1 MRDRIPG
8 APGQYAA
15 VIASAELKKMQSSEP
30 FSITLTRDDQPLV
43 EGTPYSKAAVLP
55 DAVAAQLCP
64 QIDDPTPAD
73 ALKTVAQHINSRS
86 NPHGVTCGQ
95 IGAFSADTIG
105 LSNADLDE
113 YNTIEKS
120 GTYWCT
126 TGLKN
131 APFDGNFYFE
141 VHENLQR
148 ATNPFN
154 GKVLSRAFVNKAW
167 TEWSGTTPQLASAFN
182 EHTGDNNNPHKVTA
196 AQVGALP
203 VNGGTMKGA
212 VNMGS
217 KKITN
222 LATPTADND
231 AAHKKYVDGKVGEA
245 VIIAQGKSGDW
256 YYRKWS
262 DGIMECWRIIS
273 GTLTADYAWGSV
285 YCSSVYDGRYK
296 TVSSWY
302 PDKFISEPTVIL
314 TPGPVS
320 VGTYWIANNGTN
332 GVDKLAQS
340 PLFQIVRG
348 TPKADC
354 SFNVHVYAYGKY
366 Q

>member
-15 VIASAELKKMQSSEP
+15 VIDQAQLQKLQNAEQ
-30 FSITLTRDDQPLV
+30 FIITLRRDDQPLV

-64 QIDDPTPAD
+64 QVDDPTPAD
-73 ALKTVAQHINSRS
+73 AFETVAQHIHSGS
-86 NPHGVTCGQ
+86 NPH
-95 IGAFSADTIG
+95 A
-105 LSNADLDE
+105 
-113 YNTIEKS
+113 
-120 GTYWCT
+120 
-126 TGLKN
+126 
-131 APFDGNFYFE
+131 
-141 VHENLQR
+141 
-148 ATNPFN
+148 
-154 GKVLSRAFVNKAW
+154 
-167 TEWSGTTPQLASAFN
+167 
-182 EHTGDNNNPHKVTA
+182 VTA

-203 VNGGTMKGA
+203 VDGGTMKGA
-212 VNMGS
+212 INMDS

-222 LATPTADND
+222 LATPTANND
-231 AAHKKYVDGKVGEA
+231 AAHKKYVDDNVGEA
-245 VIIAQGKSGDW
+245 VILSQGKSGDW

-262 DGIMECWRIIS
+262 DGFMECWRIIS
-273 GTLTADYAWGSV
+273 GTLNADHAWGSV

-320 VGTYWIANNGTN
+320 VGTCWIATNGTS

-348 TPKADC
+348 TPKTDC
-354 SFNVHVYAYGKY
+354 DFDVHIYACGKY